1 VHRLLALIALTAIF
15 SHRAEAQPGSSVT
28 VERGSHPTIGGFLH
42 DGWDVKAFAPGS
54 KPDMPSTVI
63 LQKGDQAVLCTVL
76 PGEEPPNSGRTGTM
90 RTGSCYQF
98 Q

>member
-1 VHRLLALIALTAIF
+1 MCKAWRFAVLAMIVTGHAM
-15 SHRAEAQPGSSVT
+15 AQTGSSVT
-28 VERGSHPTIGGFLH
+28 VERSAHPTIGGFLH

-54 KPDMPSTVI
+54 KPELPSTII
-63 LQKGDQAVLCTVL
+63 LQKGDQAVLCAVL

-90 RTGSCYQF
+90 RTGACYQL

>member
-1 VHRLLALIALTAIF
+1 VYRSLALIVLLAICL
-15 SHRAEAQPGSSVT
+15 RNAAAQTTSPVT
-28 VERGSHPTIGGFLH
+28 VERSSHPTIGGFLH

-54 KPDMPSTVI
+54 KPELPSTII
-63 LQKGDQAVLCTVL
+63 LQKGDQAVLCAVL

-90 RTGSCYQF
+90 KTGSCYQI